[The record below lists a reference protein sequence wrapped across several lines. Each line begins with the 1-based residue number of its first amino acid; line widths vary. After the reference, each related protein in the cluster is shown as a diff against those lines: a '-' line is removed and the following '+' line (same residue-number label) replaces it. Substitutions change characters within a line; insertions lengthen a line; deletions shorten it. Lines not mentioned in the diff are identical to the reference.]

1 MAVLAE
7 AGVLWPSW
15 DTSLFFQVNGIE
27 FSPLTFIMR
36 TITNVDNWV
45 PLLIGWI
52 LLLLWWGRTK
62 PYVSGGSKWKR
73 AFASKNPRIVLLC
86 MILAT
91 SASDQ
96 VCYHLKSN
104 VARSRPCFEENI
116 SGEVNYRGDVHGNRS
131 FPSAHSAN
139 SAALATTIALA
150 YPPLAPFAISV
161 SILVG
166 FSRIYLGVHYPI
178 DVLAGWSI
186 GALSAILFWLIFR
199 KMLSRPG
206 LIGYTNRFR
215 IRQPVPYSFPESPWK
230 PVDISSLDGYHMTG
244 YFLNS
249 GKDLIIMVHGLH
261 GSVTSIAEPGLI
273 FNRMGFS
280 VFLVPLRGHDG
291 HPVPVTS
298 GGPAEVYDLAGA
310 ISCARG
316 KMGFSMDRTIFYGSS
331 MGSVIALKMAGIL
344 GEPVAG
350 IICHGA
356 YSNFFT
362 AAQMKLGSFRKK
374 ILKLLLP
381 ANARRGLEIFQPEDY
396 INDSAA
402 TRYVFING
410 ICDRISPPE
419 AGIQLASEYGGLF
432 VALDEARHPVWNAH
446 RWSQPQ
452 IEAAFK
458 VSLEYIRGRHIKS
471 VAVDES
477 GFIHD
482 FPTIPEI
489 N

>member
-1 MAVLAE
+1 M
-7 AGVLWPSW
+7 LWPSW
-15 DTSLFFQVNGIE
+15 DTTLFFQVNGIE
-27 FSPLTFIMR
+27 SNLLTFIMR
-36 TITNVDNWV
+36 TITNVDNWI
-45 PLLIGWI
+45 PLLTGFI

-62 PYVSGGSKWKR
+62 PYVSGGSRWKR

-86 MILAT
+86 MILAA

-96 VCYHLKSN
+96 VCYHMKSN
-104 VARSRPCFEENI
+104 IARSRPCFEENI

-150 YPPLAPFAISV
+150 YPPLAPFALLV
-161 SILVG
+161 SFLVG

-178 DVLAGWSI
+178 DVLTGWSI
-186 GALSAILFWLIFR
+186 GALSGIVFWLVFR

-215 IRQPVPYSFPESPWK
+215 SRQPVPYSFPESPWK
-230 PVDISSLDGYHMTG
+230 PVAISSLDGYPMTG
-244 YFLNS
+244 YFLDS
-249 GKDLIIMVHGLH
+249 GEDLIIMVHGLH
-261 GSVTSIAEPGLI
+261 GDIASIAEPGLV
-273 FNRMGFS
+273 FNKIGYS

-310 ISCARG
+310 ISHMKG
-316 KMGFSMDRTIFYGSS
+316 KMGFSMGRTILYGSS
-331 MGSVIALKMAGIL
+331 MGSAIALKMSGIL

-356 YSNFFT
+356 YRNFFA
-362 AAQMKLGSFRKK
+362 AAQMKLGNIRKG

-381 ANARRGLEIFQPEDY
+381 AGARKGLEIFQLEDY
-396 INDSAA
+396 INCSAV
-402 TRYVFING
+402 TRYVFLNG
-410 ICDRISPPE
+410 TRDGISPPS
-419 AGIQLASEYGGLF
+419 AGIQLASEYVGLF
-432 VALDEARHPVWNAH
+432 VALDEARHPVWKAR

-452 IEAAFK
+452 IETAFK
-458 VSLEYIRGRHIKS
+458 VSLEYIRGRQIS
-471 VAVDES
+471 PVAVDES

-482 FPTIPEI
+482 FPIIPEF

>member
-1 MAVLAE
+1 M
-7 AGVLWPSW
+7 LWPSW
-15 DTSLFFQVNGIE
+15 DTTLFFQVNGIE
-27 FSPLTFIMR
+27 SNLLTFIMR
-36 TITNVDNWV
+36 TITNVDNWI
-45 PLLIGWI
+45 PLLTGFI

-62 PYVSGGSKWKR
+62 PYVSGGSRWKR

-86 MILAT
+86 MILAA

-96 VCYHLKSN
+96 VCYHMKSN
-104 VARSRPCFEENI
+104 IARSRPCFEENI

-150 YPPLAPFAISV
+150 YPPLAPFALLV
-161 SILVG
+161 SFLVG

-178 DVLAGWSI
+178 DVLTGWSI
-186 GALSAILFWLIFR
+186 GALSGIVFWLVFR

-215 IRQPVPYSFPESPWK
+215 SRQPVPYSFPESPWK
-230 PVDISSLDGYHMTG
+230 PVAISSLDGYPMTG
-244 YFLNS
+244 YFLDS
-249 GKDLIIMVHGLH
+249 GEDLIIMVHGLH
-261 GSVTSIAEPGLI
+261 GDIASIAEPGLV
-273 FNRMGFS
+273 FNKIGYS

-310 ISCARG
+310 ISHMKG
-316 KMGFSMDRTIFYGSS
+316 KMGFSMGRTILYGSS
-331 MGSVIALKMAGIL
+331 MGSAIALKMSGIL

-356 YSNFFT
+356 YRNFFA
-362 AAQMKLGSFRKK
+362 AAQMKLGNIRKG

-381 ANARRGLEIFQPEDY
+381 AGARKGLEIFQLEDY
-396 INDSAA
+396 INCSAV
-402 TRYVFING
+402 TRYVFLNG
-410 ICDRISPPE
+410 TRDGISPPS

-432 VALDEARHPVWNAH
+432 VALDEARHPVWKAR

-452 IEAAFK
+452 IETAFK
-458 VSLEYIRGRHIKS
+458 VSLEYIRGRQIS
-471 VAVDES
+471 PVAVDES

-482 FPTIPEI
+482 FPIIPEF

>member
-1 MAVLAE
+1 MEVLAE

-27 FSPLTFIMR
+27 SNPLTFIMR
-36 TITNVDNWV
+36 TITNVDNWI
-45 PLLIGWI
+45 PLLIGFI

-62 PYVSGGSKWKR
+62 PHVSGGSKWKR

-150 YPPLAPFAISV
+150 YPPLAPFAVSV
-161 SILVG
+161 SIMVG
-166 FSRIYLGVHYPI
+166 FSRVYLGVHYPI
-178 DVLAGWSI
+178 DVFTGWSI

-215 IRQPVPYSFPESPWK
+215 IRQPVPYSLPESPWK
-230 PVDISSLDGYHMTG
+230 PVNISSLDGYPMTG
-244 YFLNS
+244 YFLDS
-249 GKDLIIMVHGLH
+249 GKNLIIMIHGLH
-261 GSVTSIAEPGLI
+261 GSITSIAEPGMI
-273 FNRMGFS
+273 FSRMGYS

-291 HPVPVTS
+291 HPVPVAS

-310 ISCARG
+310 ISHTRG
-316 KMGFSMDRTIFYGSS
+316 KMGFSMDRTILFGSS
-331 MGSVIALKMAGIL
+331 MGSVIALKMAGVL

-350 IICHGA
+350 MICHGA

-374 ILKLLLP
+374 ILKLLIP
-381 ANARRGLEIFQPEDY
+381 ANARRGLEILQPEDY
-396 INDSAA
+396 INDLAA

-410 ICDRISPPE
+410 TRDRISPPE
-419 AGIQLASEYGGLF
+419 AGIQLASQYGGLF
-432 VALDEARHPVWNAH
+432 VALDEARHPVWNDR
-446 RWSQPQ
+446 RWSQQQ

-458 VSLEYIRGRHIKS
+458 MSLEYISGRHITS
-471 VAVDES
+471 AAVDES

-482 FPTIPEI
+482 FPIIPETI
-489 N
+489 

>member
-1 MAVLAE
+1 M
-7 AGVLWPSW
+7 LWPSW
-15 DTSLFFQVNGIE
+15 DTTLFFQVNGIE
-27 FSPLTFIMR
+27 SNLLTFIMR
-36 TITNVDNWV
+36 TITNVDNWI
-45 PLLIGWI
+45 PLLTGFI

-62 PYVSGGSKWKR
+62 PYVSGGSRWKR

-86 MILAT
+86 MILAA

-96 VCYHLKSN
+96 VCYHMKSN
-104 VARSRPCFEENI
+104 IARSRPCFEENI

-150 YPPLAPFAISV
+150 YPPLAPFALLV
-161 SILVG
+161 SFLVG

-178 DVLAGWSI
+178 DVLTGWSI
-186 GALSAILFWLIFR
+186 GALSGIVFWLVFR

-215 IRQPVPYSFPESPWK
+215 SRQPVPYSFPESPWK
-230 PVDISSLDGYHMTG
+230 PVAISSLDGYPMTG
-244 YFLNS
+244 YFLDS
-249 GKDLIIMVHGLH
+249 GEDLIIMVHGLH
-261 GSVTSIAEPGLI
+261 GDIASIAEPGLV
-273 FNRMGFS
+273 FNKIGYS

-310 ISCARG
+310 ISHMKG
-316 KMGFSMDRTIFYGSS
+316 KMGFSMGRTILYGSS
-331 MGSVIALKMAGIL
+331 MGSAVALKMSGIL

-356 YSNFFT
+356 YRNFFA
-362 AAQMKLGSFRKK
+362 AAQMKLGNIRKG

-381 ANARRGLEIFQPEDY
+381 AGARKGLEIFQLEDY
-396 INDSAA
+396 INCSAV
-402 TRYVFING
+402 TRYVFLNG
-410 ICDRISPPE
+410 TRDGISPPS

-432 VALDEARHPVWNAH
+432 VALDEARHPVWKAR

-452 IEAAFK
+452 IETAFK
-458 VSLEYIRGRHIKS
+458 VSLEYIRGRQIS
-471 VAVDES
+471 PVAVDES

-482 FPTIPEI
+482 FPIIPEF

>member
-1 MAVLAE
+1 M
-7 AGVLWPSW
+7 LWPSW

-27 FSPLTFIMR
+27 SNLLTFIMR
-36 TITNVDNWV
+36 TITNVDNWI
-45 PLLIGWI
+45 PLLIGFV

-62 PYVSGGSKWKR
+62 PYVSSGSKWKR

-104 VARSRPCFEENI
+104 VSRSRPCFEENI

-139 SAALATTIALA
+139 SAALAATIALA
-150 YPPLAPFAISV
+150 YPPLAPFAIFV
-161 SILVG
+161 SFLVG

-178 DVLAGWSI
+178 DVLTGWSI
-186 GALSAILFWLIFR
+186 GALSAMVFWLIFR

-230 PVDISSLDGYHMTG
+230 PVDISSLDGYPMTG
-244 YFLNS
+244 YFLDS

-261 GSVTSIAEPGLI
+261 GNITSVAEPGMI
-273 FNRMGFS
+273 FSRMGLS

-310 ISCARG
+310 ISHVREN
-316 KMGFSMDRTIFYGSS
+316 MGFPMGRTILYGSS

-356 YSNFFT
+356 YRNFFA
-362 AAQMKLGSFRKK
+362 AAQMKLGSLRKK

-381 ANARRGLEIFQPEDY
+381 AGARRGLEIFQTEDY

-410 ICDRISPPE
+410 TCDRISPPSV
-419 AGIQLASEYGGLF
+419 GIQFASEYGGLF
-432 VALDEARHPVWNAH
+432 VALNEARHPVWNTH

-458 VSLEYIRGRHIKS
+458 VSLEYIRGKQTTP

-482 FPTIPEI
+482 FPIIPEI

>member
-1 MAVLAE
+1 M
-7 AGVLWPSW
+7 LWPFW
-15 DTSLFFQVNGIE
+15 DTFLFFQVNGIE
-27 FSPLTFIMR
+27 SNLLTFIMR
-36 TITNVDNWV
+36 TITNVDNWI
-45 PLLIGWI
+45 PLLIGFI

-62 PYVSGGSKWKR
+62 PYVSSGSKWKR
-73 AFASKNPRIVLLC
+73 AFALKNPRIVLLC

-104 VARSRPCFEENI
+104 VSRSRPCFEENL

-139 SAALATTIALA
+139 SAALATTISLA

-178 DVLAGWSI
+178 DVLTGWSI
-186 GALSAILFWLIFR
+186 GALSAIIFWLLFR

-215 IRQPVPYSFPESPWK
+215 IRQPVPYSFPESPWI
-230 PVDISSLDGYHMTG
+230 PVDISSLDGCPMTG

-249 GKDLIIMVHGLH
+249 GKDLIIMIHGLH
-261 GSVTSIAEPGLI
+261 GNITSIAEPGMI

-310 ISCARG
+310 ISHVRE
-316 KMGFSMDRTIFYGSS
+316 KMGFSMGRTILYGSS

-356 YSNFFT
+356 YRNFFT
-362 AAQMKLGSFRKK
+362 AAKMKLGSLRKA

-381 ANARRGLEIFQPEDY
+381 AGARRGLEISQSEDY
-396 INDSAA
+396 VNNFVS

-410 ICDRISPPE
+410 TRDRISPPSV
-419 AGIQLASEYGGLF
+419 GIQLASEYGGLF
-432 VALDEARHPVWNAH
+432 VALNEARHPVWSTH

-458 VSLEYIRGRHIKS
+458 VSLEYIRGKQITP

-482 FPTIPEI
+482 FPIIPEI

>member
-1 MAVLAE
+1 M
-7 AGVLWPSW
+7 LWPSW

-27 FSPLTFIMR
+27 SNPLTSIMR
-36 TITNVDNWV
+36 TITNVDNWI
-45 PLLIGWI
+45 PLLIGFI

-62 PYVSGGSKWKR
+62 PYVSSGSRWKR

-104 VARSRPCFEENI
+104 VTRSRPCFEENI
-116 SGEVNYRGDVHGNRS
+116 SAEVNYRGDVYGNRS

-150 YPPLAPFAISV
+150 YPPLAPFAVLV

-178 DVLAGWSI
+178 DVLTGWCI
-186 GALSAILFWLIFR
+186 GALLGILFWLIFR

-215 IRQPVPYSFPESPWK
+215 IRQPVPHPFPGSPWK
-230 PVDISSLDGYHMTG
+230 PVDISSLDGYNMTG
-244 YFLNS
+244 YFLDS

-261 GSVTSIAEPGLI
+261 GNIASIAKPGMI
-273 FNRMGFS
+273 FSRMGFS

-291 HPVPVTS
+291 HPVAVTS

-310 ISCARG
+310 ISHLRE
-316 KMGFSMDRTIFYGSS
+316 KMGFSTGRTILFGSS
-331 MGSVIALKMAGIL
+331 MGSITALKMSFIL

-356 YSNFFT
+356 YRNFFT
-362 AAQMKLGSFRKK
+362 AAQRKLGSLRKN
-374 ILKLLLP
+374 ILKQLIP
-381 ANARRGLEIFQPEDY
+381 AGARRGLEIFQSDNY
-396 INDSAA
+396 INDYTS

-410 ICDRISPPE
+410 TCDRISPPSV
-419 AGIQLASEYGGLF
+419 GVQLASEYGGLF
-432 VALDEARHPVWNAH
+432 IALNEGRHPVWNAD

-452 IEAAFK
+452 IEAAFRL
-458 VSLEYIRGRHIKS
+458 SLEYIRGRQTTP
-471 VAVDES
+471 VVVDES

-482 FPTIPEI
+482 FPIIPEI